1 MSGKILVIDDD
12 KSIRIVL
19 SAALTRNGY
28 FVKSS
33 ATTAGLWGLLD
44 TDDFDIMITDVGLPD
59 GDTLDLLPKIQKQ
72 KPNMK
77 IIVISAKT
85 TLITAVRAE
94 KKGAFFYLP
103 KPFDLDE
110 ITGLV
115 KKIFDSNKILKKE
128 IILNKPDDHSLKPN
142 IYDSGPIVGKSK
154 AMQDTFRLIARLIT
168 SNITVLISGENGTGK
183 KLVAKSIHDLTN
195 QPDKKFIKLNINNFT
210 KINKEIADFSNNL
223 IKDFSYIADLINL
236 DCGTIFID
244 QVCDGTLI
252 EQYEFL
258 NFIEN
263 HKFLYK
269 SNNSNISNIR
279 IIVSTKKNLIEMV
292 ENGQFREDLFYKLN
306 IMPIHLPPLRDRIE
320 DIPTLIDYFIS
331 FLSKNNNKKLIIDA
345 SNIEIFK
352 EYNWPGNIQEL
363 RNIIERL
370 FLISNGKKIT
380 KTDITNVLNDYQY
393 QASNENTETTTFEEM
408 IDEYIKKFFKTYN
421 ENKNKNVY
429 DFFIKKIEKPLI
441 DSMLNYTRGNQI
453 KASNLLGFNR
463 NTLRK
468 KINQLGVTIR
478 KVRKNDI

>member
-168 SNITVLISGENGTGK
+168 SNVTVLISGENGTGK

-195 QPDKKFIKLNINNFT
+195 QSDKKFIKLNINNFT
-210 KINKEIADFSNNL
+210 KINKEIADFLNNQR
-223 IKDFSYIADLINL
+223 KEFSYISDLINL
-236 DCGTIFID
+236 DYGTIFID

-263 HKFLYK
+263 QKFLQM
-269 SNNSNISNIR
+269 SNNSNSSNIR
-279 IIVSTKKNLIEMV
+279 IIISTKRNLIEMV
-292 ENGQFREDLFYKLN
+292 ENGQFREDLYYKLN
-306 IMPIHLPPLRDRIE
+306 VMPIHLPPLRDRTE

-331 FLSKNNNKKLIIDA
+331 SLSKNNNKKLIIDA

-352 EYNWPGNIQEL
+352 DYHWPGNIQEL
-363 RNIIERL
+363 RNIVERL
-370 FLISNGKKIT
+370 FLFLTEKIT
-380 KTDITNVLNDYQY
+380 KTDIFTVLNDYQY
-393 QASNENTETTTFEEM
+393 QSSNETNTKTLEDL
-408 IDEYIKKFFKTYN
+408 IDEYIKKFLKHTM
-421 ENKNKNVY
+421 K
-429 DFFIKKIEKPLI
+429 IKIKM
-441 DSMLNYTRGNQI
+441 SMVFL
-453 KASNLLGFNR
+453 
-463 NTLRK
+463 
-468 KINQLGVTIR
+468 
-478 KVRKNDI
+478 

>member
-1 MSGKILVIDDD
+1 MSGKILIIDDD

-33 ATTAGLWGLLD
+33 ATTAGLWGLLN

-59 GDTLDLLPKIQKQ
+59 GDTLDLLPKIQKL

-115 KKIFDSNKILKKE
+115 SKIFDSNKILDKE
-128 IILNKPDDHSLKPN
+128 IINNKSDDQSAKPN

-154 AMQDTFRLIARLIT
+154 AMQDTFKLIARLIT
-168 SNITVLISGENGTGK
+168 SNVTVLISGENGTGK

-195 QPDKKFIKLNINNFT
+195 QLDKKFIKLNINNFT
-210 KINKEIADFSNNL
+210 KINQEISDFSNNL
-223 IKDFSYIADLINL
+223 KRDFSYISELINL

-244 QVCDGTLI
+244 QICDGSLA

-263 HKFLYK
+263 QKFLQIFNGH
-269 SNNSNISNIR
+269 NNSNIR
-279 IIVSTKKNLIEMV
+279 IIVSTKRNLFEMV
-292 ENGQFREDLFYKLN
+292 EKGQFREDLYYKLN
-306 IMPIHLPPLRDRIE
+306 IMPIYLPPLRDRTE

-331 FLSKNNNKKLIIDA
+331 SLSKNNNKKLIIDS
-345 SNIEIFK
+345 SNIEILK
-352 EYNWPGNIQEL
+352 DYNWPGNIQEL

-370 FLISNGKKIT
+370 FLVSNEKKIT
-380 KTDITNVLNDYQY
+380 KSDIFTVLNDYQH
-393 QASNENTETTTFEEM
+393 QSSNENNNSTFESL
-408 IDEYIKKFFKTYN
+408 IDEYISKFFNSYD
-421 ENKNKNVY
+421 ENKDKNIY
-429 DFFIKKIEKPLI
+429 QFFIKKIEKPLI
-441 DSMLNYTRGNQI
+441 ESMLNYTRGNQI
-453 KASNLLGFNR
+453 KASTLLGFNR